1 MSLDLAVI
9 TDKKLSKEQLKAL
22 SEFLK
27 ANRYHKDRYGYHATQ
42 ENITLDLFIDLRPE
56 KNEFWTEEPPKS
68 VWFTPLADISLE
80 SRHTRQSHQMSYR
93 IAKKLAKLVGGF
105 IYDNQFGIVYD
116 PKGRPCDHFKTGEK
130 FEKYGAGTDLFMK
143 TVGLLE
149 SFLNK

>member
-9 TDKKLSKEQLKAL
+9 TEKKLSRRQLKEV
-22 SEFLK
+22 SEFLRARGFCK
-27 ANRYHKDRYGYHATQ
+27 NRCGYHASQ
-42 ENITLDLFIDLRPE
+42 LNISLDLYIDLKPE

-130 FEKYGAGTDLFMK
+130 FEKYGASINLFMRS
-143 TVGLLE
+143 VGMLE
-149 SFLNK
+149 DILKK

>member
-9 TDKKLSKEQLKAL
+9 TEKKLSRRQLKEV
-22 SEFLK
+22 SEFLRARGFCK
-27 ANRYHKDRYGYHATQ
+27 NRCGYHASQ
-42 ENITLDLFIDLRPE
+42 LNISLDLYIDLKPE

-68 VWFTPLADISLE
+68 VWFTPLSDISLE
-80 SRHTRQSHQMSYR
+80 SRHTRQSHQMSYL

-130 FEKYGAGTDLFMK
+130 FEKYGASINLFMRS
-143 TVGLLE
+143 VGMLE
-149 SFLNK
+149 DILKK